1 MTAYIGA
8 HTPGIPFTTTRPMTA
23 SAGELRYNTTTQRM
37 EVYDGKVWQIADEI
51 YDTKI
56 ELHTGNEKFGDC
68 EYWVQ
73 ANVPGLFSER
83 RYKNL
88 EIEAWVEQ
96 TYGPKSDW
104 GYGRWTAA
112 DSRYWFKEEKDR
124 DWFVLKWTE

>member
-1 MTAYIGA
+1 MTTFIGA
-8 HTPGIPFTTTRPMTA
+8 STGRPVVA

-37 EVYDGKVWQIADEI
+37 EVYDGTDWQIADTV
-51 YDTKI
+51 YNTKI

-73 ANVPGLFSER
+73 VAVPGLFSER
-83 RYKNL
+83 RYKHL
-88 EIEAWVEQ
+88 EIEEWVKQ
-96 TYGPKSDW
+96 TYGPTSDW

-124 DWFVLKWTE
+124 DWFVLRWTE